1 MELYEVNV
9 NNICSYVIKHSTTK
23 AQAIYAIKAMQFSDS
38 KQEDDG
44 KCNYNNPHCQQYK
57 YWPWMH
63 NQTLDRWNIVFNL
76 QIGRMNSYFS
86 KLL

>member
-9 NNICSYVIKHSTTK
+9 NNIRSYVIKYSTTK

-57 YWPWMH
+57 YWP
-63 NQTLDRWNIVFNL
+63 
-76 QIGRMNSYFS
+76 
-86 KLL
+86 